1 MERPFILLLDKSFE
15 FNVQKKVCVHT
26 LLSVGSVYPLLLQE
40 QEVDAQKAADQ
51 NERRSR
57 NNGPHIYGCQEKG
70 YILKKRKGC
79 ILIQSK
85 FCTSLGQKAMLL
97 L

>member
-40 QEVDAQKAADQ
+40 QEVDAQKAVNQ

-57 NNGPHIYGCQEKG
+57 NNGLDDQRFMGHLSIHGR
-70 YILKKRKGC
+70 ILGPTRV
-79 ILIQSK
+79 
-85 FCTSLGQKAMLL
+85 TH
-97 L
+97 